1 MIHGLLDLPSHLAF
15 GLAVGFVFFGSNPE
29 IVLLIGLATLVPDLD
44 REYWYVRQKVYA
56 DEQYHRARFHNVFL
70 LLIGYLV
77 NPFFSLGIFLHML
90 QDSFTTAKDRGVEWF
105 YPLTR
110 LVKRGMYDPSMSPA
124 TPDPN
129 VNVYFYQED
138 VLGYANAAD
147 PDLREGSQP
156 VPWRRVYGFA
166 QNGHLLDRGFLFG
179 SLAVIAIWLAYPFGF
194 VHARQVSEFLESTGA
209 IWYVGYA
216 AVFVLFAAGE
226 TQRRDKLPK
235 LPQLKPIQV
244 PLFMLGIA
252 LIVAWGLMYSP
263 EILAN
268 LQNIIADPIPLLA
281 GIVAVPLVA
290 FSLVRFYTRGGRK
303 AIV

>member
-1 MIHGLLDLPSHLAF
+1 MDLPSHLAF
-15 GLAVGFVFFGSNPE
+15 GWAVGFVFFGNNPE
-29 IVLLIGLATLVPDLD
+29 IALLIGLGTLVPDLD
-44 REYWYVRQKVYA
+44 REYWYVRQQVYA

-70 LLIGYLV
+70 ILIGYLV

-110 LVKRGMYDPSMSPA
+110 LVKRGMYDASMKSA
-124 TPDPN
+124 TPDAN
-129 VNVYFYQED
+129 VKIYFYQED

-147 PDLREGSQP
+147 PDLREGTQP

-166 QNGHLLDRGFLFG
+166 QNSHLLDKGFLFG
-179 SLAVIAIWLAYPFGF
+179 SLAVIAIWLVYPLWFI
-194 VHARQVSEFLESTGA
+194 HARGLSEFIESQGA

-216 AVFVLFAAGE
+216 AVFILFAAGE

-244 PLFMLGIA
+244 PLFVLGLAVLVI
-252 LIVAWGLMYSP
+252 WGVLFKSEM
-263 EILAN
+263 LAN
-268 LQNIIADPIPLLA
+268 LENIVADPIPLLA

-290 FSLVRFYTRGGRK
+290 FILVRYYTRGGRK